1 MEGVYRTRVGYA
13 GGTLED
19 PTYHRLGDH
28 TEVFQIDYDPEVL
41 SYGDIL
47 EIFWSSHNPAAK
59 SWSRQYRAVILFHNE
74 SQEEAARDS
83 KKTAEQQLG
92 TKIQTA
98 IEPLDRFYLA
108 EDYHQKYYLQ
118 NVEELALEIKAY
130 YPDIMD
136 LVESTVAA
144 RLNGI
149 AGGYGDPELLEREL
163 DSYGLS
169 ERGRAIVQDVVY

>member
-28 TEVFQIDYDPEVL
+28 TEVFQVDYDPEVL
-41 SYGDIL
+41 SYEDIL
-47 EIFWSSHNPAAK
+47 EIFWSSHNPAGK
-59 SWSRQYRAVILFHNE
+59 SWSRQYRAVLLFHNQA
-74 SQEEAARDS
+74 QEKAAWES
-83 KKTAEQQLG
+83 KKAVEEQLSI
-92 TKIQTA
+92 KVQTA

-118 NVEELALEIKAY
+118 NVEELAMEIKAY

-149 AGGYGDPELLEREL
+149 AGGYGDPALLEKEL
-163 DSYGLS
+163 DFYGLS
-169 ERGRAIVQDVVY
+169 DRGRDIVQEVVY